1 MPAALAD
8 RTAPQPERD
17 TGRNGKTTAPRPAG
31 RDRRRLNG
39 ATMDALRTAYDKTAL
54 ARLGIPFERAM
65 ELESVRIAL
74 EGSVRR
80 SQPQPTAR
88 PAHAAGGR

>member
-1 MPAALAD
+1 
-8 RTAPQPERD
+8 
-17 TGRNGKTTAPRPAG
+17 
-31 RDRRRLNG
+31 
-39 ATMDALRTAYDKTAL
+39 MDALRTAYDKTAL

-65 ELESVRIAL
+65 ALESVRIAL